1 MIYVSPVSTDRVYR
15 VETGYT
21 PSVSCAAN
29 PRTNPPSISSVGL
42 PSGAPTT
49 GSGAGLRK
57 KRIIDQSF
65 ETPLI
70 SRRVFNEPVFPGEGI
85 FTTCSATNSLEVAAV
100 NITIEVVGML
110 LLGWVTPDSYQ
121 L

>member
-21 PSVSCAAN
+21 PSVSCVADFNTN
-29 PRTNPPSISSVGL
+29 PRSFFT
-42 PSGAPTT
+42 AEATPTPT
-49 GSGAGLRK
+49 GTGAGLRK
-57 KRIIDQSF
+57 KRIA
-65 ETPLI
+65 ELPLI
-70 SRRVFNEPVFPGEGI
+70 VRRVFNEPVFPGEGI
-85 FTTCSATNSLEVAAV
+85 FTSCSASSIYEVATV

-110 LLGWVTPDSYQ
+110 LLGWVTSTLIY